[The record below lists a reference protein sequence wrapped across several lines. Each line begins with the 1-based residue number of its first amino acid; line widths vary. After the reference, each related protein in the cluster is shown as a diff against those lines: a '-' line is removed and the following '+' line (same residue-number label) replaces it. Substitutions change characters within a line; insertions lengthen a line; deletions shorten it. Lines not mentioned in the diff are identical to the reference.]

1 MKTYNAPSLVEYG
14 TASAL
19 TADSR
24 DSSAADIFF
33 DRNGDAQ
40 QGLNGSLDTCATRDD
55 ENCLPD

>member
-40 QGLNGSLDTCATRDD
+40 QGQNGSFDTCTTQNEED
-55 ENCLPD
+55 CLD